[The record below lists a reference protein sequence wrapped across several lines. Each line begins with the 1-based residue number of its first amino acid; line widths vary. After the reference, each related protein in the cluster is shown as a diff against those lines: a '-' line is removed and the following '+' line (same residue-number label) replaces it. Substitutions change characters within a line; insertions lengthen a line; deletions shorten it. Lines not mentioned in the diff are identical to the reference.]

1 MTKPKKTIKNEE
13 EEPWTF
19 CPKCYSI
26 KFRFED
32 SLGTDCCEDCG
43 CTDLRT
49 STFEEWDKLYR
60 NRYGRPFLEDKG
72 LIKKSPVF
80 LLTEEQLKTKLFKHP
95 SCMEICKELYPS
107 FPGGLGKEDAVLL
120 LFSKLD
126 IDNRLDALRM
136 NLYNRTKK

>member
-1 MTKPKKTIKNEE
+1 MTEQSKSKRYDD

-32 SLGTDCCEDCG
+32 SLGTDCCEECG

-60 NRYGRPFLEDKG
+60 NRYGRPYLEDTG
-72 LIKKSPVF
+72 LVKKSPVF
-80 LLTEEQLKTKLFKHP
+80 LLSVKELKTKLFKHP
-95 SCMEICKELYPS
+95 RCREICKELYPS
-107 FPGGLGKEDAVLL
+107 FPGGLSREDSVLL
-120 LFSKLD
+120 LFSKLCN
-126 IDNRLDALRM
+126 DNRLDALRM